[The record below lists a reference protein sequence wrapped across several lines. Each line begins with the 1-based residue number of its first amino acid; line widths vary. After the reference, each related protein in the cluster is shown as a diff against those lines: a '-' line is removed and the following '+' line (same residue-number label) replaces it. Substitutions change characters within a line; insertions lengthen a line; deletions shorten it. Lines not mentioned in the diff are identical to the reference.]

1 MLKLFNNCLIGNLI
15 YQKMK
20 KLLSILFVL
29 TLLFTSCDKEDTITP
44 GDTTATATVTF
55 DAIFE
60 NQDFALNKDFTTGTK
75 TFNFNK
81 FRYWVNNISL
91 VNTKGE
97 EYKVPNSYFLIEET
111 AAVPVQD
118 GAFTYPATKREIV
131 ELKDIPAGD
140 YQTIKF
146 NIGVDSKYND
156 NLSLQIGELSQL
168 NGMTNISWMWM
179 TSYIFTSIGG
189 KITEGA
195 TSKNLLVETGLNAN
209 HKNVSLELPKAL
221 NIGSTKS
228 SSIIITTD
236 VAKAIDGVDI
246 LANPIV
252 GGTKPTV
259 MSTVATNYATKV
271 FTVKSVN

>member
-1 MLKLFNNCLIGNLI
+1 LLKLFNNCLVGNLI

>member
-1 MLKLFNNCLIGNLI
+1 LLKLFNNCLIGNLI

-29 TLLFTSCDKEDTITP
+29 TLLFTSCDKEDTITL

-221 NIGSTKS
+221 NIGSTKLT
-228 SSIIITTD
+228 SIIITTD

>member
-1 MLKLFNNCLIGNLI
+1 LLKLFNNCLVGNLI

-97 EYKVPNSYFLIEET
+97 EYKVSNSYFLIEET

>member
-1 MLKLFNNCLIGNLI
+1 
-15 YQKMK
+15 MK

-29 TLLFTSCDKEDTITP
+29 TLLFTSCDKEDTITL

-221 NIGSTKS
+221 NIGSTKLT
-228 SSIIITTD
+228 SIIITTD